1 MLAFNEG
8 MVVDAV
14 SVVFGAK
21 IALHSSHSNPSSLV
35 RDPFGVKGAAPICS
49 AATHELSG
57 FEGIYEEGNRDQ
69 IPELQNS
76 GLCPIVAIRL
86 LLLWKSYRE
95 CLYPGSAT

>member
-21 IALHSSHSNPSSLV
+21 IALHSRHSNPSSLV
-35 RDPFGVKGAAPICS
+35 REPFAAKGAASICS
-49 AATHELSG
+49 AAETHESSG

-76 GLCPIVAIRL
+76 GLCPIFRGRL
-86 LLLWKSYRE
+86 YL
-95 CLYPGSAT
+95 